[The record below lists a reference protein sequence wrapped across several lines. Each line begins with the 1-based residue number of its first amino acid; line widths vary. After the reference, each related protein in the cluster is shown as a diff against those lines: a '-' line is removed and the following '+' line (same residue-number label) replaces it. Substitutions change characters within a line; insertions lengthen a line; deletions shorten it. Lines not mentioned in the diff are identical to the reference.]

1 MINDTNIDMVV
12 KPLYAA
18 DLMRILPQNARTLK
32 SSEIRLKILLEQH
45 TVSENIVRKKTIYA
59 TDVKTKLH
67 NSYNVTTTVPF

>member
-32 SSEIRLKILLEQH
+32 SSEIRLKILLEQY
-45 TVSENIVRKKTIYA
+45 VAQKI
-59 TDVKTKLH
+59 
-67 NSYNVTTTVPF
+67 F